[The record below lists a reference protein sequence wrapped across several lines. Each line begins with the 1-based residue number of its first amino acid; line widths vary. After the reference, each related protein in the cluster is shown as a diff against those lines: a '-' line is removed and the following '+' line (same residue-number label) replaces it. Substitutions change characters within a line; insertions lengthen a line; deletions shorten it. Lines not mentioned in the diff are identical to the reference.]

1 MASSLL
7 RNTTR
12 PAGAKTRL
20 QRFPKA
26 SMNSNNAT
34 SGFISKRSGC
44 LSVEAREG
52 CRESI
57 STIAVGAGE

>member
-1 MASSLL
+1 VTIASL

-26 SMNSNNAT
+26 SMNSDTAT
-34 SGFISKRSGC
+34 SGCTSKRSGF
-44 LSVEAREG
+44 LIVEAREG

-57 STIAVGAGE
+57 STIAVGAGK